1 MPINRFPVQLRFGD
15 EDSNGHVNNVRFVQ
29 FLEEA
34 RVRLGLMPLGDV
46 LSPGDGEQNFR
57 SLTAQSGMAV
67 VARQEIEYLAPL
79 VYRQAPVWVEI
90 WVTGI
95 GSSSLTYGFRI
106 ADDDGGRVYALAQ
119 STLVMADAQSGRP
132 LPLSDLQVKVLESW
146 RGEAVPFRSGAA
158 GHTRPTAAADATA
171 AAEPSGAGR

>member
-1 MPINRFPVQLRFGD
+1 MPINRFPIQLRFGD

-34 RVRLGLMPLGDV
+34 RVRLGLMPLGE
-46 LSPGDGEQNFR
+46 LLFPGDGEQNFR
-57 SLTAQSGMAV
+57 SLSAQSGTAV

-95 GSSSLTYGFRI
+95 GSSSS
-106 ADDDGGRVYALAQ
+106 ADK
-119 STLVMADAQSGRP
+119 SCHSSRP
-132 LPLSDLQVKVLESW
+132 SLLSWTS
-146 RGEAVPFRSGAA
+146 
-158 GHTRPTAAADATA
+158 
-171 AAEPSGAGR
+171 

>member
-1 MPINRFPVQLRFGD
+1 MPINRFPIQLRFGD

-34 RVRLGLMPLGDV
+34 RVRLGMLPLGEE
-46 LSPGDGEQNFR
+46 LFPADGAQCFR
-57 SLTAQSGMAV
+57 SLTAETGMAV
-67 VARQEIEYLAPL
+67 VARQEIEYRSPL
-79 VYRQAPVWVEI
+79 VYRQEPVWVDI

-106 ADDDGGRVYALAQ
+106 ADDDAAGRVYAYAE

-132 LPLSDLQVKVLESW
+132 LPLSGVQIRVLESW
-146 RGEAVPFRSGAA
+146 RGDPVPFRGSAA
-158 GHTRPTAAADATA
+158 ETAREG
-171 AAEPSGAGR
+171 AAEPSGARR

>member
-1 MPINRFPVQLRFGD
+1 MPINRFPIQLRFGD
-15 EDSNGHVNNVRFVQ
+15 EDSNGHVNNVRFIQ

-34 RVRLGLMPLGDV
+34 RVRLGLMPLGEA
-46 LSPGDGEQNFR
+46 LSPGNPGLNFR

-79 VYRQAPVWVEI
+79 VYRQEPVWAEI

-95 GSSSLTYGFRI
+95 GTSSLTYGFRI

-119 STLVMADAQSGRP
+119 STLVVADARTGRP
-132 LPLSDLQVKVLESW
+132 LPLSDQQVRVLEHWS
-146 RGEAVPFRSGAA
+146 GGPVPFRNG
-158 GHTRPTAAADATA
+158 GTGQPRGGA
-171 AAEPSGAGR
+171 AAEPDGALR